1 MRDHKTVERYD
12 RSQTNRERERDKRSQ
27 GNSEMRYLKAVC
39 LYIYRKENKALERDE
54 MSQGSTER

>member
-1 MRDHKTVERYD
+1 MID
-12 RSQTNRERERDKRSQ
+12 RKAIERERDKRSQ
-27 GNSEMRYLKAVC
+27 GNREMRYLKAVC